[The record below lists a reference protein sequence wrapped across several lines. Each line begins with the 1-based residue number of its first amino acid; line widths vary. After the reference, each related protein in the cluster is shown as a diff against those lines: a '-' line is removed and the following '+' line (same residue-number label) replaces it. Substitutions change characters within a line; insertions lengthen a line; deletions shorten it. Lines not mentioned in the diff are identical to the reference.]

1 MTHDNTPDTNTIPPD
16 IEDIQQHVN
25 LLATTHNIKSPP
37 QVLLSEPDTP
47 IILIQDYLTDGNKN
61 INMIRNYINK
71 GNFNALKTASQKF
84 KTSSALLGAIN
95 FSKLCEEL
103 EKMALAVIESR
114 EDFDLE
120 KATKIFLQ
128 SKNEWE
134 RVQKELSTK
143 MNC

>member
-1 MTHDNTPDTNTIPPD
+1 
-16 IEDIQQHVN
+16 
-25 LLATTHNIKSPP
+25 
-37 QVLLSEPDTP
+37 
-47 IILIQDYLTDGNKN
+47 
-61 INMIRNYINK
+61 MIRNYINK